1 MNDIYDPFKATVES
15 ILEMCEKYGS
25 FESISE
31 DERVRANDFLN
42 NIRVKCKDAIEYD
55 KLFLANMDKDLKNAV
70 DSYYHMHADKNL
82 DYMFL
87 AKTASHFINWERRKL
102 EKELDD
108 DLEKEILKEWRK
120 HAFYH
125 SDYHTDIVQVLFA
138 GYQDIA
144 RHFANWQKSTAQLE
158 KLVNTSYENGYKQC
172 KEDMMKDYV

>member
-1 MNDIYDPFKATVES
+1 MNNIYDPFKATVES

-87 AKTASHFINWERRKL
+87 AKTASHFIISFGL
-102 EKELDD
+102 P
-108 DLEKEILKEWRK
+108 
-120 HAFYH
+120 H
-125 SDYHTDIVQVLFA
+125 
-138 GYQDIA
+138 
-144 RHFANWQKSTAQLE
+144 RHCASSFCWLSRHC
-158 KLVNTSYENGYKQC
+158 SSFR
-172 KEDMMKDYV
+172 

>member
-144 RHFANWQKSTAQLE
+144 RHFANWQKSTAHLE

-172 KEDMMKDYV
+172 KEDMTKGYV

>member
-1 MNDIYDPFKATVES
+1 MLSLLWKRTQWCLLA
-15 ILEMCEKYGS
+15 ILEKYGS

-102 EKELDD
+102 EKELDN
-108 DLEKEILKEWRK
+108 DLEKEIQRYNASLGLVQEANYDW
-120 HAFYH
+120 
-125 SDYHTDIVQVLFA
+125 DDIAANVVLA
-138 GYQDIA
+138 A
-144 RHFANWQKSTAQLE
+144 RHFANWQKSTTQLE

>member
-1 MNDIYDPFKATVES
+1 MNDNYNPFKATVEA
-15 ILEMCEKYGS
+15 IMEMCEKYGS

-55 KLFLANMDKDLKNAV
+55 KLFLANMDKDLK
-70 DSYYHMHADKNL
+70 
-82 DYMFL
+82 
-87 AKTASHFINWERRKL
+87 
-102 EKELDD
+102 KELDN

-125 SDYHTDIVQVLFA
+125 SDYHTDIVQVLLA

-144 RHFANWQKSTAQLE
+144 RHFANWQKSQPQLE

-172 KEDMMKDYV
+172 KEDMTKGYV